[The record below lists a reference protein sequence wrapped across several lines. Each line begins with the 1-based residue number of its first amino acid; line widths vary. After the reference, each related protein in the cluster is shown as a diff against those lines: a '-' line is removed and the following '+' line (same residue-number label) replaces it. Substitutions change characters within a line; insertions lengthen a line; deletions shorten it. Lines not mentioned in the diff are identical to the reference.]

1 MKNLNEMTEEEVL
14 EAVARAIPTYT
25 STLKYHRDFN
35 LSECVK
41 AQEKEL
47 QVLFKRS
54 LGLSH
59 KDTMSYAQ
67 FVELDTL
74 FAYFQDKMREQALAA
89 QQVYMKQQLV
99 WRISSSSAQA
109 ALVPAF
115 EQAGLNATVEP
126 QRYRA
131 KVKVDLGSRTVRFFA
146 SYKTLAREGSAER
159 LVQGVLD
166 LRDAMERIGGDVKI
180 SR

>member
-1 MKNLNEMTEEEVL
+1 MNDEEVL

-25 STLKYHRDFN
+25 SALRFYRDFN
-35 LSECVK
+35 LAECVK

-47 QVLFKRS
+47 QILFKRS

-74 FAYFQDKMREQALAA
+74 LAYYQDEIREQALTA
-89 QQVYMKQQLV
+89 QQAYLKQQMV
-99 WRISSSSAQA
+99 WRINSNSAQA

-115 EQAGLNATVEP
+115 EQAGLTATVVP
-126 QRYRA
+126 QCYRV

-146 SYKTLAREGSAER
+146 SYKALAREGSAER

-166 LRDAMERIGGDVKI
+166 LKDALGRIGGDVKI
-180 SR
+180 GKK